1 MSELKTD
8 PLDHSC
14 LGCDQVMF
22 RKGLPGGNVNPG
34 SAKGSG
40 GAKLESDD
48 ADWYIVCPHCGA
60 KNVVLS
66 ERSPQG
72 LPLLRISHV
81 KQ

>member
-22 RKGLPGGNVNPG
+22 RQGLVGDKGDLG
-34 SAKGSG
+34 SAKGSS

-48 ADWYIVCPHCGA
+48 ADWYVVCPHCGA

-66 ERSPQG
+66 ERSANG

>member
-8 PLDHSC
+8 PLDHQC
-14 LGCDQVMF
+14 LGCDQVLF
-22 RKGLPGGNVNPG
+22 RKRLLDEKDHPG

-66 ERSPQG
+66 ERSAHG
-72 LPLLRISHV
+72 LPLFRISHV